1 MQAIFDKILKF
12 FQCLIF
18 RISRCR
24 KIKGYDAHIKSN
36 TEKKKALEKLKE
48 VSCLAIAEEYNCKP
62 HELDEIIEQEHS
74 IMQKLRAS
82 GLSDEELLEM
92 VGITVAN
99 NSSVSPDKSEDDGIA
114 DDSIGT
120 DDEIRFYDDS
130 DCDNA

>member
-1 MQAIFDKILKF
+1 MGVYTEKKRQ
-12 FQCLIF
+12 LIE
-18 RISRCR
+18 
-24 KIKGYDAHIKSN
+24 KIKDYDAHIRSN
-36 TEKKKALEKLKE
+36 TEKKKKAMEKLKE
-48 VSCLAIAEEYNCKP
+48 VSRLAMAEEYNCKP

-92 VGITVAN
+92 VGITITN
-99 NSSVSPDKSEDDGIA
+99 NSSVSPDKSEDDCTA
-114 DDSIGT
+114 DDSIGA

>member
-1 MQAIFDKILKF
+1 MGVYTEKKRQ
-12 FQCLIF
+12 LIE
-18 RISRCR
+18 
-24 KIKGYDAHIKSN
+24 KIKDYDAHIRSN
-36 TEKKKALEKLKE
+36 TEKKKKAMEKLKE
-48 VSCLAIAEEYNCKP
+48 VSRLAMAEEYNCKP

-99 NSSVSPDKSEDDGIA
+99 NSSVSPDKSEDDGTA
-114 DDSIGT
+114 DDSIGA

>member
-1 MQAIFDKILKF
+1 MGVYTEKKRQ
-12 FQCLIF
+12 LIE
-18 RISRCR
+18 
-24 KIKGYDAHIKSN
+24 KIKDYDAHIRSN
-36 TEKKKALEKLKE
+36 MEKKKKAMEKLKE
-48 VSCLAIAEEYNCKP
+48 VSRLAMAEEYNCKP

-92 VGITVAN
+92 VGITVAD
-99 NSSVSPDKSEDDGIA
+99 NSSVSPDKSEDDGTA
-114 DDSIGT
+114 DDSIGA

>member
-1 MQAIFDKILKF
+1 MGVYTEKKRQ
-12 FQCLIF
+12 LIE
-18 RISRCR
+18 
-24 KIKGYDAHIKSN
+24 KIKDYDAHIRSN
-36 TEKKKALEKLKE
+36 TEKKKKAMEKLKE
-48 VSCLAIAEEYNCKP
+48 VSRLAMAEEYNCKP

-92 VGITVAN
+92 VDITVAN
-99 NSSVSPDKSEDDGIA
+99 NSSVSPDKIEDDGTA
-114 DDSIGT
+114 DDSIGA

>member
-1 MQAIFDKILKF
+1 MISNG
-12 FQCLIF
+12 CLYREKQLIE
-18 RISRCR
+18 
-24 KIKGYDAHIKSN
+24 KIKDYDAHIRSN
-36 TEKKKALEKLKE
+36 TEKKKKAMEKLKE
-48 VSCLAIAEEYNCKP
+48 VSRLVMAEEYNCKL

-99 NSSVSPDKSEDDGIA
+99 NSSVSPDKSEDDGTA
-114 DDSIGT
+114 DDNINA

>member
-1 MQAIFDKILKF
+1 MGVYTEKKRQ
-12 FQCLIF
+12 LIE
-18 RISRCR
+18 
-24 KIKGYDAHIKSN
+24 KIKDYDAHIRSN
-36 TEKKKALEKLKE
+36 MEKKKKAMEKLKE
-48 VSCLAIAEEYNCKP
+48 VSRLAMAEEYNCKP

-99 NSSVSPDKSEDDGIA
+99 NSSVSPDKSEDDGTA
-114 DDSIGT
+114 DDSIGA